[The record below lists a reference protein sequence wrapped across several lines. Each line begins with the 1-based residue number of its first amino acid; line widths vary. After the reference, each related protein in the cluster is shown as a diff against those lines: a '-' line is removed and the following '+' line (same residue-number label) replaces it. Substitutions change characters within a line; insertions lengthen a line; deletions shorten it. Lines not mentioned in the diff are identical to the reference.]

1 MISVI
6 KHIATVSS
14 ALQLFGCFFTIPV
27 CSFKSLIFDISSI
40 SSAPSSPEENPPD
53 IYLMWSRDVIGEED
67 FSKYKGKKMSE
78 VVTRY
83 KSVVVVNGIEHEFM

>member
-1 MISVI
+1 MI

-14 ALQLFGCFFTIPV
+14 ALQLFGCFFTIPI

-40 SSAPSSPEENPPD
+40 SSAPSSPEETPPV
-53 IYLMWSRDVIGEED
+53 MWSRDVIGEED

-83 KSVVVVNGIEHEFM
+83 KSFVAVNGIEHEFM